1 MNING
6 HHHISMIT
14 KDAKR
19 NNAFYTK
26 VLGLRRVN
34 MTVNQD
40 SSDMYHLFFGDR
52 TGSPGTELTF
62 FEIPNA
68 GQTHKGTNSISRIGL
83 FVPTVESLGYW
94 KERFTRFGVA
104 FHAEVTEYAN
114 KAGLHFRDHEMLEMV
129 LLVVPEHTVLPAQWE
144 AWEKS
149 DVPKEHRIL
158 GMASV
163 ELKVRNPKATV
174 EVLHELFGYEVV
186 EQKES
191 QTIIQTEAGGVF
203 SELVLIEED
212 GPAEKPGR
220 GSVHHVA
227 IRVENVAQLK
237 RFDELLKARGVT
249 TSNVVDRYYFESVYF
264 RDANNILFELATDE
278 PGFTIAGD
286 IETLGEKLHLP
297 PKFEHRREEI
307 EAMLT
312 PLD

>member
-19 NNAFYTK
+19 NNEFYTK

-40 SSDMYHLFFGDR
+40 SPNMYHLFYGDR

-83 FVPTVESLGYW
+83 FVPTNASLDYW
-94 KERFTRFGVA
+94 KERFTRFGVS
-104 FHAEVTEYAN
+104 FNEENTDYAN
-114 KAGLHFRDHEMLEMV
+114 KKALHFRDHEMLEMV
-129 LLVVPEHTVLPAQWE
+129 LLVIPESTKLPDQWQ

-149 DVPKEHRIL
+149 DVPAEHRIL
-158 GMASV
+158 GMASI
-163 ELKVRNPKATV
+163 ELKVRNTNATM
-174 EVLHELFGYEVV
+174 EVLHDIFGYELI
-186 EQKES
+186 EQRGN
-191 QTIIQTEAGGVF
+191 QTIIQTNAGGVF
-203 SELVLIEED
+203 SELVIIED
-212 GPAEKPGR
+212 AGPIEKAGR

-227 IRVENVAQLK
+227 IRVENVEQLK
-237 RFDELLKARGVT
+237 RYDELLKSRGLR
-249 TSNVVDRYYFESVYF
+249 TSSVVDRYYFESVYF

-307 EAMLT
+307 EALLE
-312 PLD
+312 PLE